1 MTEENS
7 TPEAEQPKPR
17 RGRPPKQKVEPE
29 APAPAPAAE
38 PEPAKAEPEW
48 LDEPE
53 IVERPE
59 PKASIGRIVRYV
71 TAQGSIRPAI
81 ISGLVEEDEVQLT
94 VFNSQGAVFV
104 DHVPF
109 APKEYEVPGTYH
121 WPTFD

>member
-1 MTEENS
+1 MTDENT

-17 RGRPPKQKVEPE
+17 RGRPPKPKAEDAIEKVDSQPVTTD
-29 APAPAPAAE
+29 P
-38 PEPAKAEPEW
+38 PEPA
-48 LDEPE
+48 
-53 IVERPE
+53 PE

-71 TAQGSIRPAI
+71 TAQGTVRPAI

-94 VFNSQGAVFV
+94 VFNSQGAAFV

-109 APKEYEVPGTYH
+109 APEELAVPGSYH